1 MSGVKGRSGKIST
14 PEQREERRRLNIDAA
29 HASAQAKADMRA
41 TVPAPSEVEHP
52 AALLVAFPELA
63 TYPFPIHDPLGLRD
77 ALECVG
83 KIHKARESEVEL
95 EMAKDKRDLARGKL
109 LTREAHRQA
118 VATIVEFIVASL
130 ETLPSVA
137 AELVSAEQQPAARHR
152 MSCAIA
158 KLRAELAE
166 KVRG

>member
-1 MSGVKGRSGKIST
+1 
-14 PEQREERRRLNIDAA
+14 
-29 HASAQAKADMRA
+29 
-41 TVPAPSEVEHP
+41 
-52 AALLVAFPELA
+52 
-63 TYPFPIHDPLGLRD
+63 LGLRD

-118 VATIVEFIVASL
+118 VATLMEFVVASL
-130 ETLPSVA
+130 ETLPGVA
-137 AELVSAEQQPAARHR
+137 AELVSPEQQPAARHR
-152 MSCAIA
+152 MTCAIA

-166 KVRG
+166 RVRG